1 MCGIAGYID
10 FNKTTPA
17 ETIGKMVQVLNHR
30 GPDDSGAELYN
41 TKNADIGLGQA
52 RLSII
57 DLSYAGHQPMHYKN
71 LSIVFNGE
79 IYNYKEIK
87 INLIELGHVFISN
100 SDTEVILHAYEQWG
114 KEFVHRLI
122 GMFVIVVYNKDEQ
135 KILIL
140 RDRAG
145 VKPVHCYWLGGLF
158 LFASELK
165 SFHVHP
171 GFIKEL
177 DRRAVE
183 LFFAH
188 GYIPS
193 PYSIFKNCFKLEPGK
208 ILELDLKEKKITIE
222 TYWNVDDYYVK
233 PKLDI
238 SYHDAKDQVRDL
250 LISACNYRMVA
261 DVPVGI
267 FLSGGYDSST
277 LTAILQRDRT
287 EKLKTFTI
295 GFQDGLNETP
305 YAKEL
310 ANFIGTDHTE
320 YICAPSDAQSIIP
333 DLPFF
338 YDEPFADISAIPT
351 ILVSQLAR
359 KQVTVALSA
368 DAGDEIFAGYTV
380 YREFDNYLKLM
391 NYIPGGFKG
400 ITSQF
405 LRMASIL
412 VPSYKYQTKQKLF
425 AVSKSLNK
433 NRHSQT
439 TSLLN
444 IGKSLP
450 NHFMGNLLNF
460 DLVIPPTIYKN
471 NYAGFSNEV
480 EIAMAIDYRMYL
492 QDCIL
497 TKVDRATM
505 SVSLEGRE
513 PFLDHRLVEFVAQLP
528 LEYKYSKETDKRI
541 LKDIAHEYI
550 PKKLLD
556 RPKDGFD
563 PPIYKWLNNDL
574 RFLIDEYLSENAIKR
589 SGLFNYNFINL
600 QVKLFREN
608 KLHYKPLI
616 WRLLMFQMWYF
627 KWMIEVGDSIKEI
640 TNNFPL

>member
-1 MCGIAGYID
+1 MCGIAGYVD
-10 FNKTTPA
+10 FNKNTSKG
-17 ETIGKMVQVLNHR
+17 TIEKMVQVLNHR
-30 GPDDSGAELYN
+30 GPDDNGAEIYN
-41 TKNADIGLGQA
+41 TNTADIGLGQA

-87 INLIELGHVFISN
+87 IILIELGHVFISN

-122 GMFVIVVYNKDEQ
+122 GMFVIVVYNKDKQ

-145 VKPVHCYWLGGLF
+145 VKPVHCYWQDGLF

-165 SFHVHP
+165 SFHVHS
-171 GFIKEL
+171 GFIKEI
-177 DRRAVE
+177 DKQAVE

-208 ILELDLKEKKITIE
+208 ILELDLTEKKITIE
-222 TYWNVDDYYVK
+222 TYWNIDDYYVK
-233 PKLDI
+233 PKLNI
-238 SYHDAKDQVRDL
+238 SYHDAKVQVRDL

-277 LTAILQRDRT
+277 MTAILQRDRT
-287 EKLKTFTI
+287 AKLKTFTI
-295 GFQDGLNETP
+295 GFQNGLNETP
-305 YAKEL
+305 YAKEV
-310 ANFIGTDHTE
+310 ANIIGTDHTE
-320 YICAPSDAQSIIP
+320 YICSPSDAQSIIP

-380 YREFDNYLKLM
+380 YREFEKYLKLM
-391 NYIPGGFKG
+391 NHIPGGLKS
-400 ITSQF
+400 ITSQ
-405 LRMASIL
+405 LLDMASIL
-412 VPSYKYQTKQKLF
+412 VPSNKYQANQKLF
-425 AVSKSLNK
+425 AVSKSLNR
-433 NRHSQT
+433 NRYNQT
-439 TSLLN
+439 TSLLR
-444 IGKSLP
+444 IAKSLP
-450 NHFMGNLLNF
+450 NHFMDNLLNF
-460 DLVIPPTIYKN
+460 DSASPPTTYN
-471 NYAGFSNEV
+471 SSFVGFHNEI
-480 EIAMAIDYRMYL
+480 EIAMAIDYKMYL

-513 PFLDHRLVEFVAQLP
+513 PFLDHRLVELAAQLP
-528 LEYKYSKETDKRI
+528 LEYKYNHTTDKRI
-541 LKDIAHEYI
+541 LKDIAHEFI

-574 RFLIDEYLSENAIKR
+574 SYLIDKHLSENAIKK
-589 SGLFNYNFINL
+589 SGLFNYNFVNQ
-600 QVKLFREN
+600 QVELFRAN
-608 KLHYKPLI
+608 KFHYKPLI
-616 WRLLMFQMWYF
+616 WRLLMFQMWF
-627 KWMIEVGDSIKEI
+627 EMWMI
-640 TNNFPL
+640 

>member
-10 FNKTTPA
+10 FTRNTSKDII
-17 ETIGKMVQVLNHR
+17 EKMIQVLNHR
-30 GPDDSGAELYN
+30 GPDDKGAELYD
-41 TKNADIGLGQA
+41 TKTADIGLGQA

-71 LSIVFNGE
+71 MSIVFNGE

-87 INLIELGHVFISN
+87 VNLLELGHIFITN

-114 KEFVHRLI
+114 REFVHRLI
-122 GMFVIVVYNKDEQ
+122 GMFVIVIYNKDEQ
-135 KILIL
+135 KILIF

-145 VKPVHCYWLGGLF
+145 VKPVHCYWHGGLF

-165 SFHVHP
+165 SFHVHA
-171 GFIKEL
+171 GFIKEI
-177 DRRAVE
+177 DTNAIE

-208 ILELDLKEKKITIE
+208 ILELDLTEKKITIE
-222 TYWNVDDYYVK
+222 TYWDIDDYYVK

-238 SYHDAKDQVRDL
+238 SYHEAKAQVRDL
-250 LISACNYRMVA
+250 LVSACNYRMVA

-277 LTAILQRDRT
+277 MTAILQRDRT

-295 GFQDGLNETP
+295 GFQNGINETP
-305 YAKEL
+305 YAKEV
-310 ANFIGTDHTE
+310 ANIIGTDHTE
-320 YICAPSDAQSIIP
+320 YICAPGDAQTIIQ

-351 ILVSQLAR
+351 ILVSKLAR
-359 KQVTVALSA
+359 KKVTVALSA
-368 DAGDEIFAGYTV
+368 DGGDEIFAGYTV
-380 YREFDNYLKLM
+380 YHAFEKYLKLM
-391 NYIPGGFKG
+391 NYIPGGLKS
-400 ITSQF
+400 IASQF
-405 LRMASIL
+405 LDMTSIL
-412 VPSYKYQTKQKLF
+412 VPSYKYQTIQKLY
-425 AVSKSLNK
+425 AVSNSLNK
-433 NRHSQT
+433 NRINQAV
-439 TSLLN
+439 SLLR

-450 NHFMGNLLNF
+450 NHYMKNLLN
-460 DLVIPPTIYKN
+460 LALTNPPTTYKHSFV
-471 NYAGFSNEV
+471 GFKNET
-480 EIAMAIDYRMYL
+480 ELAMSIDYKMYL

-497 TKVDRATM
+497 TKVDRSTM

-513 PFLDHRLVEFVAQLP
+513 PFLDHRLVEFTAQLP
-528 LEYKYSKETDKRI
+528 LEYKSNHKTDKRI

-563 PPIYKWLNNDL
+563 PPIYNWLNSDL
-574 RFLIDEYLSENAIKR
+574 SYLIDEYLSENAIKK
-589 SGLFNYNFINL
+589 SGLFNFNFVNS
-600 QVKLFREN
+600 QVKLFKEN
-608 KLHYKPLI
+608 KMHYKPLI
-616 WRLLMFQMWYF
+616 WRLLMFQMWF
-627 KWMIEVGDSIKEI
+627 EMWMI
-640 TNNFPL
+640 